1 MFLLAKAALTSTNY
15 TRKKSDETHAALN
28 VVYRTLFIQKM
39 YDSSEL
45 SFTDV
50 PNIEEGY
57 PGDFFYKTRNI
68 LYRFFDKK
76 SFTLLIAMTDI
87 VPLFSYNT

>member
-1 MFLLAKAALTSTNY
+1 MSLLAKAALTSTNY

-28 VVYRTLFIQKM
+28 VIYRTLFIQKM

-50 PNIEEGY
+50 PNIEKGY
-57 PGDFFYKTRNI
+57 SVDFLIRQGVFCVHYKGRQ
-68 LYRFFDKK
+68 LSEHVR
-76 SFTLLIAMTDI
+76 
-87 VPLFSYNT
+87 